1 MELAPVRFGKL
12 SRYFLGSSLRDRRR
26 GPTRRAI
33 APGGAIPPEAA
44 AIMAAMVRMP
54 PKPHEQMK
62 VGKPRGKRT
71 QNPEG

>member
-1 MELAPVRFGKL
+1 LRPSDLANWAGT
-12 SRYFLGSSLRDRRR
+12 SLEAASEIA
-26 GPTRRAI
+26 GAAQTARAL

-62 VGKPRGKRT
+62 VG
-71 QNPEG
+71 EA